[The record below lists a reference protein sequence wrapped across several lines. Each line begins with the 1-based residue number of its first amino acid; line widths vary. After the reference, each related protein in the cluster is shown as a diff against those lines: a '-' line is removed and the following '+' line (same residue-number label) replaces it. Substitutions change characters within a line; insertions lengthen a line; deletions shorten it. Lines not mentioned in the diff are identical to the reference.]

1 MKFSL
6 FTDYGA
12 QNSKPVFDAFATS
25 LSSAGHTVVNND
37 WDSDVAVIWS
47 VLWNGRMAG
56 NEKVWLDFQA
66 VSASFKLQMT
76 QGGWLFQ

>member
-25 LSSAGHTVVNND
+25 LSSAGHTVVDND

-47 VLWNGRMAG
+47 VLWFGRMDG
-56 NEKVWLDFQA
+56 NQKVCEHLRA
-66 VSASFKLQMT
+66 INKPVIV
-76 QGGWLFQ
+76 

>member
-12 QNSKPVFDAFATS
+12 QNSKPVFDAFASS
-25 LSSAGHTVVNND
+25 LSDAGHTVTFNE

-47 VLWNGRMAG
+47 VLGLAEWLETKKSG
-56 NEKVWLDFQA
+56 NTSEQ
-66 VSASFKLQMT
+66 
-76 QGGWLFQ
+76 